1 MEAMVVVVVLLVL
14 MHSIAVVVVAKV
26 GMVQGVLVVAR
37 RKGCEQGR
45 GEGSTA
51 GRGRK
56 ALGSTHGPT
65 HLCMRVCVCVCV
77 CVHVCVRACVCV
89 CVRACA
95 RARIITQAGK
105 RLHSDCMYARSHM
118 RRCSMQT
125 CATACSPLPVHC
137 ADPRLPSADPHHDS
151 TEGSKKQSMGPAEE
165 VHA

>member
-65 HLCMRVCVCVCV
+65 HPFQSTAQILACHQRTPIMTPQRAPKSRVWGL
-77 CVHVCVRACVCV
+77 
-89 CVRACA
+89 A
-95 RARIITQAGK
+95 RGCEATQG
-105 RLHSDCMYARSHM
+105 
-118 RRCSMQT
+118 
-125 CATACSPLPVHC
+125 
-137 ADPRLPSADPHHDS
+137 
-151 TEGSKKQSMGPAEE
+151 
-165 VHA
+165 